1 MRLFCLR
8 FSFDCDGLSFDEDM
22 VVSVR
27 RGRGCL
33 RCADGELD
41 ATRSHGRGERAIASL
56 VTFI

>member
-22 VVSVR
+22 AASVR
-27 RGRGCL
+27 QSRGRWT
-33 RCADGELD
+33 DGKLGRD
-41 ATRSHGRGERAIASL
+41 AESSRGESVIVSP